1 MKKIKLVF
9 LLFIIIF
16 ISGCDANYNIKIK
29 SNGKVEEKLI
39 IEFET
44 SSLETTDPE
53 KFLEDTIKSYK
64 DSDVYVDY
72 SMTKQVGKK
81 TSKVIIKRQYNSL
94 TDLKENSEILS
105 LAFENIL
112 VFNDYDT
119 YGIQT
124 TGEYKKDNIFGGGI
138 SYEPTFDN
146 ITINVKTYNEF
157 IETNASSCDKK
168 TNVCTWNLDE
178 KIDEFYLQFKY
189 NNSKRYDIIIKEYIN
204 NTWPALTIIAIVI
217 VVILVVYNVIKKRNS
232 LSNEI

>member
-9 LLFIIIF
+9 LLFLIIF
-16 ISGCDANYNIKIK
+16 ISGCDADYNITVK
-29 SNGKVEEKLI
+29 SNGKIEEKLI
-39 IEFET
+39 LDFET

-64 DSDVYVDY
+64 DSGVYVNY
-72 SMTKQVGKK
+72 SITKKVGKQN
-81 TSKVIIKRQYNSL
+81 SQVIIKREYNSL

-112 VFNDYDT
+112 IFNDYGV
-119 YGIQT
+119 YGFQT

-138 SYEPTFDN
+138 SYEPTFNN
-146 ITINVKTYNEF
+146 ITINAKSYNE
-157 IETNASSCDKK
+157 IVETNASSCDKN
-168 TNVCTWNLDE
+168 TNICTWNLDE

-189 NNSKRYDIIIKEYIN
+189 NNSKRYDIIIKEYIK